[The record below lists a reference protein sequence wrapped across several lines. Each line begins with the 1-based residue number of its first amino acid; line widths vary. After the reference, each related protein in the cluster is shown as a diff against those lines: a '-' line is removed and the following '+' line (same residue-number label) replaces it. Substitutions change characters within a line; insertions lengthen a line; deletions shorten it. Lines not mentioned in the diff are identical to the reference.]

1 MKARHVKELR
11 KKISNYKKFTVVTSG
26 GLFGE
31 FYDYYAKDIIFAD
44 NPYHAIQRYLRW
56 WQRKYKRKHKFHK
69 NYYAETTHYWGIFEV
84 IDEKGYKAYWM

>member
-44 NPYHAIQRYLRW
+44 NPYHAI
-56 WQRKYKRKHKFHK
+56 
-69 NYYAETTHYWGIFEV
+69 
-84 IDEKGYKAYWM
+84 